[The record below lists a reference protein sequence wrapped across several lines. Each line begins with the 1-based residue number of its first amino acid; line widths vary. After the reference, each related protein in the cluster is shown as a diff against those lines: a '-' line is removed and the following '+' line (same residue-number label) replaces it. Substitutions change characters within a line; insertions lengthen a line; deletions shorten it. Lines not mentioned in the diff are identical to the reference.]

1 MLFRERLVV
10 QRALVGCGRPCFDVQ
25 VSASPLDL
33 TIFQQLLKCMPR
45 AGWRIAGLLACRTN
59 LGFAARLV
67 VWLGFTRRLGVTR
80 AQACGQVARVGT
92 LRNLRYTAERLRLLF
107 FGVLMARGLAGLGAA
122 DWQRLRRVRSAGV
135 RLRAGIKFGK
145 HE

>member
-25 VSASPLDL
+25 VLASPLDL
-33 TIFQQLLKCMPR
+33 IIFQQLLKCMPR
-45 AGWRIAGLLACRTN
+45 AGWRLAGLLVCRTN

-80 AQACGQVARVGT
+80 AEACGQVARVGT
-92 LRNLRYTAERLRLLF
+92 LRNLHYTAERLRLQS
-107 FGVLMARGLAGLGAA
+107 FGVLFGSRTGSAGCCGLAVVAQGAE
-122 DWQRLRRVRSAGV
+122 RRCSFAG
-135 RLRAGIKFGK
+135 R
-145 HE
+145 H